1 LLLIL
6 RQLYV
11 KVGFMLLPPPDE
23 EQRIVMESRII
34 KSGKMVFATE
44 IVPTLDPVEFDTF
57 KILFKKIIDLIEH
70 IQSTSKDN

>member
-1 LLLIL
+1 
-6 RQLYV
+6 
-11 KVGFMLLPPPDE
+11 MLLPPPDE